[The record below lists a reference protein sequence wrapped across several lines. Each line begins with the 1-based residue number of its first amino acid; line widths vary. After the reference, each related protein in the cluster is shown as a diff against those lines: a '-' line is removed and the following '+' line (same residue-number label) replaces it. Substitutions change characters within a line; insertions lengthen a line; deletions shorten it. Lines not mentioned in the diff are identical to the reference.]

1 MRKIILSTAIVGSL
15 LFATPT
21 HGETPDGTRVV
32 IDTPQKTI
40 VINMINLEKP
50 TERKGDKGYT
60 VKGYGKTWKAFIPN
74 ADSAS
79 NNHDTNGFEK
89 PRNSDESF
97 RFQQCGE

>member
-50 TERKGDKGYT
+50 
-60 VKGYGKTWKAFIPN
+60 
-74 ADSAS
+74 
-79 NNHDTNGFEK
+79 
-89 PRNSDESF
+89 RNSDENF

>member
-1 MRKIILSTAIVGSL
+1 MKKIILSAAIVGSL
-15 LFATPT
+15 FFATPVS
-21 HGETPDGTRVV
+21 GETPDGTRVV

-40 VINMINLEKP
+40 VINMINFEKP
-50 TERKGDKGYT
+50 TEEKSNKGYA
-60 VKGYGKTWKAFIPN
+60 VKGYGKTWMAFIPN

-97 RFQQCGE
+97 RFQKCGE